1 MPPPCEQEC
10 EHLDVLSAVLAI
22 TVAIALLFEVA
33 RRLRQPWPSLFVLGG
48 LALGFVPGLPHL
60 QLDPDLVL
68 LVFLP
73 PLLFAAAVE
82 SPIRDLKTDVWP
94 IARLSIVLVLLTAV
108 VVAAVMHFVA
118 GLDWAPAFAF
128 GAIVGP
134 TDALAATTVFRRIPV
149 PRRIVALVEGESL
162 FNDATA
168 LVAYRTAVI
177 ATTSGTFVLANAVGG
192 FVVAATGGIA
202 IGLAVGFIAVQ
213 LFRRLDDPPVEVVIS
228 LVIPFAAYLP
238 ADQLGLS
245 GVLAAVTAG
254 LVIGSRLGTILGA
267 PTRVM
272 WLSTWKM
279 VNFVLNG
286 FLFVLIG
293 LELPEILNR
302 LIGLIAVVGVAVV
315 VTRFA
320 YLWLASLLPN
330 GPRAQIARYNPELAR
345 RLVIVFGWAG
355 LRGAVSLAA
364 ALALPA
370 DFPQRNLLLLL
381 TFAVIVI
388 TLVGQGLTLPRL
400 ARWAAWDGVEFGG
413 DETNRARGAAY
424 EAGLTEILR
433 LRDRWPGHLELLDR
447 LESGLNDRTQHLA
460 TEDPDETAERR
471 QERLE
476 HEEIQRG
483 VIGAQRAAVIELR
496 DRREINDR
504 TLRLIERD
512 LDLEEL
518 RAEG

>member
-1 MPPPCEQEC
+1 M
-10 EHLDVLSAVLAI
+10 DVLSAVLAI
-22 TVAIALLFEVA
+22 TVAIALLFELA
-33 RRLRQPWPSLFVLGG
+33 RRWRVPWPSLFVLGG
-48 LALGFVPGLPHL
+48 LALGFVPGLPRL
-60 QLDPDLVL
+60 RLEPELVL

-73 PLLFAAAVE
+73 PLLFASAAE

-94 IARLSIVLVLLTAV
+94 IARLSIVLVLLTAI
-108 VVAAVMHFVA
+108 VVAVVMHFVA

-177 ATTSGTFVLANAVGG
+177 ATASGTFILADAVGG
-192 FVVAATGGIA
+192 FVAAATGGIA
-202 IGLAVGFIAVQ
+202 IGLVVGFLAVQ
-213 LFRRLDDPPVEVVIS
+213 LFKRLDDPPVEVVIS

-267 PTRVM
+267 PTRVL
-272 WLSTWKM
+272 WLNTWKM
-279 VNFVLNG
+279 VNFLLNG

-293 LELPEILNR
+293 LELPEILAGVGDGSAVR
-302 LIGLIAVVGVAVV
+302 LIGLIAIVGVAVV

-320 YLWLASLLPN
+320 YVALASLLPN

-400 ARWAAWDGVEFGG
+400 VRWAAWDGVEFDG
-413 DETNRARGAAY
+413 DETNRARAAAY
-424 EAGLTEILR
+424 EAGLAEIGR
-433 LRDRWPGHLELLDR
+433 MRDRWPGHLELLDR
-447 LESGLNDRTQHLA
+447 LEAGMRDRTQHLA

-471 QERLE
+471 QERVE

>member
-1 MPPPCEQEC
+1 VGE
-10 EHLDVLSAVLAI
+10 LGAVLAI
-22 TVAIALLFEVA
+22 TVAIALLYEVA
-33 RRLRQPWPSLFVLGG
+33 RRINVPWPSLFVLGG
-48 LALGFVPGLPHL
+48 LALGFVPGIPKISL
-60 QLDPDLVL
+60 QPELVL

-73 PLLFAAAVE
+73 PLLFNAAIE
-82 SPIRDLKTDVWP
+82 SPIRDLRTDVWP
-94 IARLSIVLVLLTAV
+94 IARLSIVLVLLTAIV
-108 VVAAVMHFVA
+108 VGAVVHYVA
-118 GLDWAPAFAF
+118 GLDWAPALAF

-134 TDALAATTVFRRIPV
+134 TDALAATAVFRRIPI

-177 ATTSGTFVLANAVGG
+177 ATTSGTFVLAEAIGG
-192 FVVAATGGIA
+192 FLAATIGGIA
-202 IGLAVGFIAVQ
+202 IGLAVGALAAQ
-213 LFRRLDDPPVEVVIS
+213 LLRRLDDPPVEVVLS

-238 ADQLGLS
+238 ADRLGLS
-245 GVLAAVTAG
+245 GVLAAVAAG
-254 LVIGSRLGTILGA
+254 LVIGSRLGTIIGA
-267 PTRVM
+267 QTRVL

-279 VNFVLNG
+279 VNFLLNG

-293 LELPEILNR
+293 LELPTILAGVGDPSP
-302 LIGLIAVVGVAVV
+302 LQLAGLIAVVGVAVIG
-315 VTRFA
+315 TRFL
-320 YLWLASLLPN
+320 YVELASRLPN
-330 GPRAQIARYNPELAR
+330 GPRAQIAVYNKELAR
-345 RLVIVFGWAG
+345 RLTIVFGWSG

-370 DFPQRNLLLLL
+370 DFPERNLLLLL

-388 TLVGQGLTLPRL
+388 TLVGQGLTLPYL
-400 ARWAAWDGVEFGG
+400 TRWAAWDGVEFDG
-413 DETNRARGAAY
+413 DEVTRARVVAY
-424 EAGLTEILR
+424 EAGLAEIVRARGQWTE
-433 LRDRWPGHLELLDR
+433 HLPLLDR
-447 LESGLNDRTQHLA
+447 LESGMRDRTEHLA

-471 QERLE
+471 KERIE

-483 VIGAQRAAVIELR
+483 VIDAQRAAVIELR
-496 DRREINDR
+496 DKREINDR